1 MKDAPIS
8 LTVLLCGSAVLMV
21 SGTLTRLD
29 VEEALEARSWLAAP
43 EVDEATTD
51 EGQDGELEGEAPFLT
66 GDLLVA
72 VPGLDDPYFADT
84 VIYLLAHDE
93 SGALGVVLNQPRVV
107 SDDRFTIYEGGPVA
121 MGRVLALHDQP
132 NRGAEIEPGVY
143 VAADGYIVDEILHGQ
158 ARGRVFLGYAGW
170 GPGQLERELAEGAW
184 RVAPGSAADVFG
196 APSEH
201 ADCPFAD

>member
-8 LTVLLCGSAVLMV
+8 LTVMLCGSAVLMV

-29 VEEALEARSWLAAP
+29 VEEALEARSWLTAP
-43 EVDEATTD
+43 APAEAVAD
-51 EGQDGELEGEAPFLT
+51 QGQDGELEGEAPSLS

-107 SDDRFTIYEGGPVA
+107 SDDRYTIYEGGPVA
-121 MGRVLALHDQP
+121 QGRVLALHDQP

-143 VAADGYIVDEILHGQ
+143 VAAEGGIVQEVLQGQ

-170 GPGQLERELAEGAW
+170 GPGQLERELSEGAW
-184 RVAPGSAADVFG
+184 RVAPGSATDLFG
-196 APSEH
+196 APDEH

>member
-8 LTVLLCGSAVLMV
+8 LTVMLCGSAVLMV

-29 VEEALEARSWLAAP
+29 VEEALEARSWLTAPAEAAA
-43 EVDEATTD
+43 DQ
-51 EGQDGELEGEAPFLT
+51 GQDGELEGEAPSLS

-107 SDDRFTIYEGGPVA
+107 SDDRYTVYEGGPVA
-121 MGRVLALHDQP
+121 LGRVLALHDQP

-143 VAADGYIVDEILHGQ
+143 VAAEGGIVQEILQGQ
-158 ARGRVFLGYAGW
+158 ARGRVFIGYAGW

-184 RVAPGSAADVFG
+184 RVAPGGATDLFG
-196 APSEH
+196 APNGH